1 MQIKFNGYTKIMG
14 SDKVIDNVNLTME
27 SGNVYGFKGQNGS
40 GKTMLMRAICG
51 LILPTDGNVTID
63 DKIVGKDISFPESV
77 GLLLENPSFINGYSG
92 FKNLKMIVSI
102 RKKINDSQ
110 IADAMQKVG
119 LDPKDKRHYRK
130 YSLGMKQ
137 KLGIACAIME
147 EPDLIILDEPFNGLD
162 EAGILRVKD
171 IVHESKESGALVIL
185 TCHDNEELY
194 EMSDEIYLLEGGRI
208 RGHEI
213 P

>member
-1 MQIKFNGYTKIMG
+1 
-14 SDKVIDNVNLTME
+14 
-27 SGNVYGFKGQNGS
+27 
-40 GKTMLMRAICG
+40 
-51 LILPTDGNVTID
+51 
-63 DKIVGKDISFPESV
+63 
-77 GLLLENPSFINGYSG
+77 
-92 FKNLKMIVSI
+92 
-102 RKKINDSQ
+102 
-110 IADAMQKVG
+110 
-119 LDPKDKRHYRK
+119 
-130 YSLGMKQ
+130 MKQ

-171 IVHESKESGALVIL
+171 IVHEAKESGALVIL

>member
-171 IVHESKESGALVIL
+171 IVHEAKESGALVIL